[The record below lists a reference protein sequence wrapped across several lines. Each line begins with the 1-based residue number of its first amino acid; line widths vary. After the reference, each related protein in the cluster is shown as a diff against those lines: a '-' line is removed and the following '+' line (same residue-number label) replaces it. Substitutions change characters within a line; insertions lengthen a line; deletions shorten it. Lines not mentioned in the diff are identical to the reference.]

1 MADVGPA
8 QRAQVRLPAS
18 VRTIFFEE
26 LQESLPS
33 SVAYLH
39 GEQFWFNLGYYY
51 DSVHQHLGG
60 QLEPFR
66 RFTEIISGKLSED
79 DVVQKIGVSMY
90 MKPGAAS
97 GRPGTK
103 DT

>member
-1 MADVGPA
+1 MANVG
-8 QRAQVRLPAS
+8 RAEHAEVRLPAS
-18 VRTIFFEE
+18 APVFFFEE
-26 LQESLPS
+26 LQETLPS
-33 SVAYLH
+33 SIAYVH
-39 GEQFWFNLGYYY
+39 EDQYWFNLGYYY

>member
-1 MADVGPA
+1 MADVRPA

-51 DSVHQHLGG
+51 DKVYQHLGG
-60 QLEPFR
+60 QVEPYR
-66 RFTEIISGKLSED
+66 RFTEMVFKKLSED
-79 DVVQKIGVSMY
+79 DVRRKLGDCVY
-90 MKPGAAS
+90 LKPSAIS
-97 GRPGTK
+97 GRQGLVS
-103 DT
+103 